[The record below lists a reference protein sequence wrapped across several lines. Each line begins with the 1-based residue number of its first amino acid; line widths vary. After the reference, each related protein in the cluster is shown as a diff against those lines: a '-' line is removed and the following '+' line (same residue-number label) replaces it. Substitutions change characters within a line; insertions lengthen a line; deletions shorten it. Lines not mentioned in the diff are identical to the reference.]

1 MFLQLCVC
9 TVMTHLCALIP
20 IFSYIIII
28 IIIVII
34 IIIIMIILVED
45 FHQVCRVLDVEWIWT
60 LNTTC
65 FLQHDQGKFFPEK
78 YVLSCTLYTNVVD
91 EVGET
96 GSRFR

>member
-45 FHQVCRVLDVEWIWT
+45 FHQVCRVLDVEWI
-60 LNTTC
+60 
-65 FLQHDQGKFFPEK
+65 
-78 YVLSCTLYTNVVD
+78 
-91 EVGET
+91 
-96 GSRFR
+96 